1 MNINGE
7 IIVVEDDQD
16 DRDFLADIFESL
28 KISNKIVFFE
38 DSTKVVSYLSKVEV
52 KPFLVL
58 SDINMPKMD
67 GYELRTIILKDDLL
81 SKKCIPYIFLSTSK
95 DPENIHRAFA
105 LSAHGY
111 FKKEENFKIYQ
122 EVIAN
127 IISYWKMSQIPRLY

>member
-16 DRDFLADIFESL
+16 DREFLADIFESL
-28 KISNKIVFFE
+28 KITNKIVFFD

-111 FKKEENFKIYQ
+111 FKKEENFKTYQ
-122 EVIAN
+122 EVISN

>member
-7 IIVVEDDQD
+7 IIIVEDDQD
-16 DRDFLADIFESL
+16 DREFLSDIFESL
-28 KISNKIVFFE
+28 KITNKIVFFE
-38 DSTKVVSYLSKVEV
+38 DPTKVVSYLSRVEV
-52 KPFLVL
+52 KPFMVL

-67 GYELRTIILKDDLL
+67 GYELRNIILNDEQL

-111 FKKEENFKIYQ
+111 FRKEENFNTYQ
-122 EVIAN
+122 NVIEN
-127 IISYWKMSQIPRLY
+127 IISYWKMSQTPKLY

>member
-95 DPENIHRAFA
+95 DPENIHRAFE